1 MLLNMIFSDDSQR
14 SGSALDQ
21 PKPYKSPA
29 VKWVRCLC
37 LYCVAYGAFAFCNSA
52 RLFFENLTQVLN
64 QPYGSIEANQI
75 HLRHFTQEVVYDSVN
90 VIFYVVLMIS
100 LGLLLSAV
108 NHYRDLEDQKR
119 FVLPLA
125 LFMVSQLKFLINM
138 VVQQCFFPE
147 PDSTALVSIGEFLL
161 SFLMVFVFAVFFI
174 FIAADCRKGCPKLK
188 TSRGIVVVL
197 SAFLIFLGLNLLILF
212 IKTFLI
218 RSYVGMEFELII
230 SIVVSAVNNIGQ
242 FFFIVSYF
250 VMLILIFFKMF
261 QVKKQK
267 NGRISAEQKER
278 LF

>member
-108 NHYRDLEDQKR
+108 NFRRPKTVRATPGPVYGFAIEILDKYGGS
-119 FVLPLA
+119 A
-125 LFMVSQLKFLINM
+125 MLFSGAGQHGA
-138 VVQQCFFPE
+138 CE
-147 PDSTALVSIGEFLL
+147 HWR
-161 SFLMVFVFAVFFI
+161 I
-174 FIAADCRKGCPKLK
+174 FIKFPYGFCFRRVFYLH
-188 TSRGIVVVL
+188 S
-197 SAFLIFLGLNLLILF
+197 
-212 IKTFLI
+212 
-218 RSYVGMEFELII
+218 
-230 SIVVSAVNNIGQ
+230 
-242 FFFIVSYF
+242 
-250 VMLILIFFKMF
+250 
-261 QVKKQK
+261 
-267 NGRISAEQKER
+267 GR
-278 LF
+278 LP